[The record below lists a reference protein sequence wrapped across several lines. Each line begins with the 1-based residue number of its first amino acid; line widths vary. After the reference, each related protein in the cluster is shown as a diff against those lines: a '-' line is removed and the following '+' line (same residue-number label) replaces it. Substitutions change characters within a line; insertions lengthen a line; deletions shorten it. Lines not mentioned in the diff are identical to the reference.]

1 MIALEPAALV
11 AQIARLMRRA
21 APSTKVVFE
30 VRRQVLARQAQLRL
44 RDRAAPE
51 CVVESFFRCLV
62 IGDLQRRHRLSLNEL
77 PYSINSSHTASRG
90 VCWAPSRHGHRQI
103 LDAGWAEGWRRFQ
116 REHPEVNVRVPGRKS
131 ARRADLYLATRDGVV
146 SVEFKYAGPHGVGDV
161 RGCAAQM
168 ARYVDK
174 HAATLMVIYDG
185 ANNGDVRG
193 ADRLCSLLGSAVPV
207 IVVSGPSIPA
217 R

>member
-1 MIALEPAALV
+1 M
-11 AQIARLMRRA
+11 
-21 APSTKVVFE
+21 
-30 VRRQVLARQAQLRL
+30 LARQAQLRL

-90 VCWAPSRHGHRQI
+90 VCWTPSRHSHRQI
-103 LDAGWAEGWRRFQ
+103 PDAAWVEGWLRLQ
-116 REHPEVNVRVPGRKS
+116 REHPEVNVYVPGRKS
-131 ARRADLYLATRDGVV
+131 PKRADLYLATRDEVV
-146 SVEFKYAGPHGVGDV
+146 SVEFKYAGLHGVPDV
-161 RGCAAQM
+161 RACAAQM
-168 ARYVDK
+168 SRYVDT

-185 ANNGDVRG
+185 ASNGDVRG
-193 ADRLCSLLGSAVPV
+193 VDHLCGLLGSAVPV
-207 IVVSGPSIPA
+207 VVVSGPSIPA

>member
-11 AQIARLMRRA
+11 AQIAALMRKS
-21 APSTKVVFE
+21 APSAKALFE
-30 VRRQVLARQAQLRL
+30 VRRQVLGRQRQLRL

-51 CVVESFFRCLV
+51 CVVESFFRCIV
-62 IGDLQRRHRLSLNEL
+62 IGDLQRRHHISLDEL

-90 VCWAPSRHGHRQI
+90 VCWTPSRHGHRQI
-103 LDAGWAEGWRRFQ
+103 SDADWAEGWRRLQ
-116 REHPEVNVRVPGRKS
+116 REHPEVNVHVPGRKS
-131 ARRADLYLATRDGVV
+131 PRRADLYLATRDGVV

-168 ARYVDK
+168 GCYIDK
-174 HAATLMVIYDG
+174 HAATFMVIYDG
-185 ANNGDVRG
+185 AINGAVRG
-193 ADRLCSLLGSAVPV
+193 AGRLRSLLGSAAPVVVVP
-207 IVVSGPSIPA
+207 GPSISA